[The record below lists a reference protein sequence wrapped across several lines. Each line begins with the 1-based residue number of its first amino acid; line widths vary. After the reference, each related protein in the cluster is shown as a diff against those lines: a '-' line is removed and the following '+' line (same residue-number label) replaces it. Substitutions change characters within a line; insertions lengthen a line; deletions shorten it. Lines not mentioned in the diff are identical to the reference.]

1 MNNELNVRPLSGGD
15 TMLLLAIF
23 GKANVADS
31 LKVLV
36 NKQQGYEQDKDLT
49 QDELDLLMQKQGAEF
64 MADVLNLVF
73 SNIHKAETEV
83 NTLMARL
90 TDLTVQEVKEL
101 DFATYNNIILKIFKD
116 KQLTD
121 FIKQLFLSMK

>member
-36 NKQQGYEQDKDLT
+36 NKQQGYEQNKDLT

-73 SNIHKAETEV
+73 SNMHNAETEV

-90 TDLTVQEVKEL
+90 TGLTVQEVKEL